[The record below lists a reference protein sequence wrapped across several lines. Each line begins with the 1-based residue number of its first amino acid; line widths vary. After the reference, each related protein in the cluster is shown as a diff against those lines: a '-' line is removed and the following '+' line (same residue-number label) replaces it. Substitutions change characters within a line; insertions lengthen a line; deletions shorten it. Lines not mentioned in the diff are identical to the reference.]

1 MTRRHPVPTRG
12 TASRRDAAPRRSPG
26 RAPPPRWSCW
36 GGSILRGVE
45 VGYYHTTVGLV
56 LFAVLV
62 VAVLSVLAGANA
74 RSLGRQEAERRR
86 ADEAQRRAHNEM
98 ETRVQAR
105 TAELARA
112 NDETRRMQQFLNSI
126 VENIPN
132 MIFVK
137 DAADLR
143 FVRFNRAGEELL
155 GFPRAELIGKSDYD
169 FFPKEAADAF
179 IAKDRAVLDAGR
191 LTDIPDETIQT
202 KDKGARRLHTKK
214 IPILDA
220 QGRPQYLLGI
230 SEDITEY
237 KQAEEALRAAE
248 RRLATVVSNL
258 PVVVFALDAGGRF
271 TLSEGLGLKALG
283 LRPGEVVGQSVF
295 DVYRE
300 APEVLGHIRNA
311 VQGQTVSYTAPVG
324 GLFFETHCAP
334 VRDADGRIVEVL
346 GVSRDITERTRAEA
360 ALREAKDAAEAAV
373 RAKSEFLANMSH
385 EIRTPMNG
393 ILGMTE
399 LALDTPLNS
408 EQREYLGLVKSS
420 ADSLLTIIN
429 DILDF
434 SKIEAGKLTLEDVD
448 FPLRDSLEDTVRTLA
463 VRAHVKGLELA
474 CHIPPGVPN
483 FLLGDP
489 GRLRQV
495 VVNLAGN
502 AIKFTDQ
509 GEIVVEVQVQEK
521 TPKNVLLHFAVR
533 DTGIGIPREKQQV
546 IFEAFAQADNSTTR
560 KYGGTGL
567 GLAITTQLVSLMGG
581 RLWVE
586 SEMGRGSVFHFTA
599 RFGLGIAPAP
609 QAAADAPSIQG
620 LPVLVVDDNAT
631 NRRILEEVLTNWRM
645 RPTAVDGGAKALAE
659 MERAQDAGKPYALI
673 LLDAMMPGMDGF
685 HLAEAI
691 KHRPGLAGATM
702 MMLSSAGQ
710 REDAARCRALGM
722 AAYLTKPIKQSDLL
736 DAIMT
741 ALDHAAHPALESGAG
756 AHPALPAA
764 LRPLRL
770 LLAEDN
776 AVNQRLAVRLLEKR
790 GHAVTVAANGRQAV
804 EALEETRGAGRF
816 DAVLMDVQM
825 PEMDGFEATAAIR
838 EGEAAGGVGRRTCR
852 SWR

>member
-1 MTRRHPVPTRG
+1 M
-12 TASRRDAAPRRSPG
+12 
-26 RAPPPRWSCW
+26 
-36 GGSILRGVE
+36 
-45 VGYYHTTVGLV
+45 
-56 LFAVLV
+56 
-62 VAVLSVLAGANA
+62 
-74 RSLGRQEAERRR
+74 
-86 ADEAQRRAHNEM
+86 
-98 ETRVQAR
+98 
-105 TAELARA
+105 
-112 NDETRRMQQFLNSI
+112 
-126 VENIPN
+126 
-132 MIFVK
+132 
-137 DAADLR
+137 
-143 FVRFNRAGEELL
+143 
-155 GFPRAELIGKSDYD
+155 
-169 FFPKEAADAF
+169 
-179 IAKDRAVLDAGR
+179 
-191 LTDIPDETIQT
+191 
-202 KDKGARRLHTKK
+202 
-214 IPILDA
+214 
-220 QGRPQYLLGI
+220 
-230 SEDITEY
+230 
-237 KQAEEALRAAE
+237 
-248 RRLATVVSNL
+248 
-258 PVVVFALDAGGRF
+258 
-271 TLSEGLGLKALG
+271 
-283 LRPGEVVGQSVF
+283 
-295 DVYRE
+295 
-300 APEVLGHIRNA
+300 
-311 VQGQTVSYTAPVG
+311 G

-334 VRDADGRIVEVL
+334 VRDEGGRIMEII
-346 GVSRDITERTRAEA
+346 GVSRDITERQRAQA
-360 ALREAKDAAEAAV
+360 ALGAAKEAAEAAV

-399 LALDTPLNS
+399 LALDTPLNA

-474 CHIPPGVPN
+474 CHIPPDVPDY
-483 FLLGDP
+483 LLGDP

-502 AIKFTDQ
+502 AIKFTEQ

-533 DTGIGIPREKQQV
+533 DTGIGIPQEKQQV
-546 IFEAFAQADNSTTR
+546 IFEAFAQADTSTTR

-586 SEMGRGSVFHFTA
+586 SEVDRGSVFHFTA
-599 RFGLGIAPAP
+599 RFGMGTAPAP
-609 QAAADAPSIQG
+609 RPAADAPSIQG

-659 MERAQDAGKPYALI
+659 IARAHEAGKPYALI

-685 HLAEAI
+685 HLAEEI
-691 KHRPGLAGATM
+691 KHRPGLMGATM

-710 REDAARCRALGM
+710 REDAARCRALGV

-790 GHAVTVAANGRQAV
+790 GHAVTVAANGREAV
-804 EALEETRGAGRF
+804 EALAARALRRGADGRS
-816 DAVLMDVQM
+816 DAG
-825 PEMDGFEATAAIR
+825 DGR
-838 EGEAAGGVGRRTCR
+838 VRGDGGDPRGGAAGGGGAARPHRGDDGARDEGGPGAVPGGGHGRLRLQAAPGPGTVPGHRGRGGAAGAGTPEAGACLIGTR
-852 SWR
+852 RWRM